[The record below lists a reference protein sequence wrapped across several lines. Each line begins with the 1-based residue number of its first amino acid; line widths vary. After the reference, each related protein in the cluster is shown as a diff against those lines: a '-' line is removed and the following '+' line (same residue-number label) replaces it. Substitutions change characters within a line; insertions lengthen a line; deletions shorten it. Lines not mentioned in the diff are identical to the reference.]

1 MEYRRLGTTGMQ
13 VSAISI
19 GAWLTYGSSHVDD
32 EQSIACLRTAIDNG
46 INFID
51 VANIYAHGGAEE
63 TVGDVIKDYDR
74 TKLVVSTKTFFPMSE
89 DVNDQG
95 LSRKN
100 IMQSV
105 EKSLKRL
112 GTDYIDIFFCHR
124 YDPHTRVDETVR
136 AIEDLIRQGKIL
148 YWGTSMWT
156 GSQIDEAV
164 QAADQFNAYR
174 PVVEQPIYNM
184 LDRHAV
190 EGGLEDTLGQHG
202 IGLVVWSPL
211 AGGLLTGKYDKGI
224 PGDSR
229 AATFDQDF
237 IKEGF
242 AEFRLER
249 ARKISQLATQIEVK
263 PAALALAWA
272 LKHHHVDSVITGA
285 TKPQHVLSN
294 LEALKI
300 NLTPEIEEAIEE
312 ILNNKPPSSMRTIV
326 HPDEIAAL

>member
-19 GAWLTYGSSHVDD
+19 GAWLTYGSSEVSDD
-32 EQSIACLRTAIDNG
+32 RSRTCLRTAIDNG

-51 VANIYAHGGAEE
+51 VANAYSRGGAEE
-63 TVGDVIKDYDR
+63 LVGEVIRDYDR
-74 TKLVVSTKTFFPMSE
+74 TKLVISTKAFFPMSD

-112 GTDYIDIFFCHR
+112 GTDYVDIFFCHR
-124 YDPHTRVDETVR
+124 YDIHTRVDETVR

-156 GSQIDEAV
+156 GSQIEDAID
-164 QAADQFNAYR
+164 AADKFNAYR
-174 PVVEQPIYNM
+174 PVIEQPLYNM

-190 EGGLEDTLGQHG
+190 EGGLEETLGKHG

-229 AATFDQDF
+229 AATHS
-237 IKEGF
+237 EGF
-242 AEFRLER
+242 IQEGFSEYRLER
-249 ARKISQLATQIEVK
+249 ARKISQLANMLEVK

-272 LKHHHVDSVITGA
+272 LKHHNVDSVITGA
-285 TKPQHVLSN
+285 TKPEHVLSN
-294 LEALKI
+294 LEALQI
-300 NLTPEIEEAIEE
+300 NLTAEIEQAIED
-312 ILNNKPPSSMRTIV
+312 ILGNKPVTSMRTIV